1 MKRLSV
7 IILFALPF
15 IFTSCEGDFD
25 DFFGDLL
32 DQASGSAEVFALV
45 ANSNDTVF
53 NSTFEFSAVSV
64 IDTTIENVDISY
76 LIGVSAHTSL
86 EEQEIDFPYMLCTL
100 GDTLE
105 GLHTVNFVIDTS
117 FILNFDYEEF
127 VQTNRE
133 NIVAI
138 IADEENWFIG
148 SSGNIQ
154 LDVYEGYGGLID
166 GSFNNVVAYHLTQE
180 IVDDVVDNYE
190 AGNIVQTIGIIAN
203 IPTVTLHGS
212 FSSRNIDI
220 MQFLQ

>member
-7 IILFALPF
+7 IILFTLPF

-32 DQASGSAEVFALV
+32 DQASGSAEVFALEE
-45 ANSNDTVF
+45 NSNDTIF
-53 NSTFEFSAVSV
+53 NGSFEFSAVSV

-76 LIGVSAHTSL
+76 LIGISAHTSL

-105 GLHTVNFVIDTS
+105 GLHTVNFTIDTS

-138 IADEENWFIG
+138 IADEENWYIG
-148 SSGNIQ
+148 SSGSIQ
-154 LDVYEGYGGLID
+154 LDVYEGYGGLVD
-166 GSFNNVVAYHLTQE
+166 GSFNNVIAYHLTQE

-190 AGNIVQTIGIIAN
+190 AGNIVQTLGIIAN
-203 IPTVTLHGS
+203 IPTVRFHGRIP
-212 FSSRNIDI
+212 SRNIDV
-220 MQFLQ
+220 MQLLQ

>member
-15 IFTSCEGDFD
+15 IFTSCEGDFE

-32 DQASGSAEVFALV
+32 DQASGSAEVFALEE
-45 ANSNDTVF
+45 NSNDTVF
-53 NSTFEFSAVSV
+53 NGSFEFSAVSV

-76 LIGVSAHTSL
+76 LIGISAHTSM
-86 EEQEIDFPYMLCTL
+86 EEQQIDFPYMLCTL

-105 GLHTVNFVIDTS
+105 GLHIVNFTIDTS

-133 NIVAI
+133 NIAAI
-138 IADEENWFIG
+138 IADEEKWYIG
-148 SSGNIQ
+148 SSGSIQ
-154 LDVYEGYGGLID
+154 LDVYEGYGGLVD
-166 GSFNNVVAYHLTQE
+166 GSFNNVIAYHLTQE

-190 AGNIVQTIGIIAN
+190 AGNIVQTLGIIAN
-203 IPTVTLHGS
+203 IPTVTLHGN
-212 FSSRNIDI
+212 FSSRNIDV

>member
-15 IFTSCEGDFD
+15 IFTSCEGDFE

-32 DQASGSAEVFALV
+32 DQASGSAEVFALEE
-45 ANSNDTVF
+45 NSNDTVF
-53 NSTFEFSAVSV
+53 NGSFEFSAVSV

-76 LIGVSAHTSL
+76 LIGISAHTSL

-105 GLHTVNFVIDTS
+105 GLHTVNFTIDTS

-138 IADEENWFIG
+138 IADEENWYIG
-148 SSGNIQ
+148 SSGSIQ
-154 LDVYEGYGGLID
+154 LDVYEGYGGLVD
-166 GSFNNVVAYHLTQE
+166 GSFNNVIAYHLTQE
-180 IVDDVVDNYE
+180 IVDEVVENYE
-190 AGNIVQTIGIIAN
+190 AGDIVQTLGIIAN
-203 IPTVTLHGS
+203 IPTVRLHGS
-212 FSSRNIDI
+212 FSSRNIDV